1 MTPISLDA
9 SPPYEGDM
17 VLLADSLTPT
27 EAHILTSCL
36 RASGV
41 QALAGDTDTVQA
53 NDLWSIALGGAKIRV
68 PATQLD
74 EAQAVLK
81 AFEAGEFEL
90 GDDFDEARAGD

>member
-1 MTPISLDA
+1 MDA
-9 SPPYEGDM
+9 QTEGDM
-17 VLLADSLTPT
+17 VVLVGNLTPT

-36 RASGV
+36 KAAGI

-68 PATQLD
+68 PAVQLD
-74 EAQAVLK
+74 EAKAVLK

-90 GDDFDEARAGD
+90 GDDFDEGRA